1 MENLLNDTLG
11 FGAAKMIKRIV
22 GVAHVEDFES
32 IADAAKRANCE
43 RRALHFAK
51 LLIKERTTFKS
62 ISQVVSAIQSTDPS
76 SKVGI

>member
-43 RRALHFAK
+43 RGALHFAK
-51 LLIKERTTFKS
+51 LLIKERRTFKS
-62 ISQVVSAIQSTDPS
+62 ISQVVSAIQSTDLS
-76 SKVGI
+76 SKAGI